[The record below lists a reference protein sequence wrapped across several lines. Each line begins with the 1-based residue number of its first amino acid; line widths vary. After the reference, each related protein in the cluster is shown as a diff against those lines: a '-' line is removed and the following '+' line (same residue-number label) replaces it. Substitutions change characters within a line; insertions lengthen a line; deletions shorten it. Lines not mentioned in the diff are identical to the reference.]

1 VGFRCVQSRVSVK
14 CITVLLSEAA
24 GIIEPRASSRISE
37 LGTSD
42 ALGDAPRFF
51 NSDPDPDPL
60 RGRVSCKENNQL
72 TKLITLIKE
81 AVLSS
86 EDASHLVFYF
96 NTCTT
101 FPNQGP
107 GSPARPSPALNAS
120 VPRAAECS
128 DIFPGSSIPVEP
140 RTEIQSSWRAHT
152 RQDTMGSQPCR
163 KPPRQTPRQ
172 TLPLESGNDLCG
184 PTADVL
190 PRATSPRCHRR
201 KDKEWKH

>member
-1 VGFRCVQSRVSVK
+1 VGFRCVQSRVSVE

-86 EDASHLVFYF
+86 EDASHLVFF
-96 NTCTT
+96 TSIHVLH
-101 FPNQGP
+101 FPTRAQGP
-107 GSPARPSPALNAS
+107 PLAHLPPSTRQSHELQNAVTSSRARPSPLS
-120 VPRAAECS
+120 RGPKYSRH
-128 DIFPGSSIPVEP
+128 G
-140 RTEIQSSWRAHT
+140 AHT
-152 RQDTMGSQPCR
+152 
-163 KPPRQTPRQ
+163 
-172 TLPLESGNDLCG
+172 
-184 PTADVL
+184 
-190 PRATSPRCHRR
+190 
-201 KDKEWKH
+201 